1 MIEWIIVALLVL
13 FTILFIYLQN
23 NNATTTP
30 TPTPIPPIVTPTPP
44 IVTPTPPI
52 ITPTVTPQQPLPTPV
67 RPPPTPIVT
76 PRPTPAPT
84 PMTTPAQ
91 TPTQTPMITPT
102 PTPNPTFMKKVIVIG
117 SGIAGMTSA
126 QLLLN
131 NGYSVTILEARDRI
145 GGRTYT
151 NNQIFSYNGQP
162 VPIDVGASWIHGDQ
176 NQPLMYLKN
185 TGNIEVWEDAEM
197 RYILSNGTRM
207 NMDQQIT
214 IENAKNTV
222 WDWVEDQGDAPSTF
236 PGLTAAGKITIKEVM
251 ESNKNIVLAN
261 TPNCYTNSSGV
272 TNPGNCTIQ
281 CGHIAYNDVWQT
293 ATDNSGSNLG
303 DLGAPGLTV
312 GQPVVGKELIVIKGN
327 GQMIHAVSSPST
339 QASVKL
345 NVEVV
350 NINYSGTQAI
360 VTDKNGMTYTADYVI
375 CTIPLGVLKQ
385 PNKINT
391 LFTPAWPQEKITAM
405 SKMGFGL
412 LTKYFMLF
420 PYCFWSSEEQIVLLP
435 TDPTSYV
442 YYPSVTNAKA
452 NGVQPSDI
460 TQWISDLANTQ
471 LTFVNFSKVTTD
483 YGAVPMLVA
492 TFPADLGWIAERI
505 YENDVATNQTRLTDM
520 IYARLQAAFGTWWPA
535 NMPANSSLP
544 TTIPR
549 PTKAYCTPWSTEQY
563 TMGAYSYI
571 ATNGTR
577 DDVTTLS
584 APLPSAVMKNVNGQQ
599 VSVSANMI
607 QFAGEHADS
616 KYIATMTAAFRA
628 GYTVT
633 NRILVENGKT
643 PLWIPEPP
651 PIPTNVSVTS
661 SDRTATISFTGSSL
675 ATSYTVVYGDSLSVT
690 GPSSPIVVTGLTNG
704 SSYTFSVIANN
715 IAGGSSNSEE
725 TSITLLPIA
734 S

>member
-13 FTILFIYLQN
+13 FTIIFFYLQN
-23 NNATTTP
+23 NTTTP
-30 TPTPIPPIVTPTPP
+30 TPMPTPIPTPVTPIVTPVTPIVTPVTPIPTPIVTRPITTPIVTPTP
-44 IVTPTPPI
+44 
-52 ITPTVTPQQPLPTPV
+52 
-67 RPPPTPIVT
+67 
-76 PRPTPAPT
+76 
-84 PMTTPAQ
+84 
-91 TPTQTPMITPT
+91 
-102 PTPNPTFMKKVIVIG
+102 TFLKRVIVIG
-117 SGIAGMTSA
+117 SGLSGMTAA

-176 NQPLMYLKN
+176 NQPLIYLKN
-185 TGNIEVWEDAEM
+185 IGNIEVWDDAEM

-207 NMDQQIT
+207 NVDQQIT
-214 IENAKNTV
+214 IEKAKNTV
-222 WDWVEDQGDAPSTF
+222 WDWVEVQGVAPSGFT
-236 PGLTAAGKITIKEVM
+236 GLTAAGKTTIKEVM
-251 ESNKNIVLAN
+251 ESNKNIILSN

-272 TNPGNCTIQ
+272 TNPGNCSIQ
-281 CGHIAYNDVWQT
+281 CGHIAYNDVWQR
-293 ATDNSGSNLG
+293 ATDNSGSNLS

-350 NINYSGTQAI
+350 NINYSGTQAV

-435 TDPTSYV
+435 SDPTTYV
-442 YYPSVTNAKA
+442 YYPSVTNAKT

-460 TQWISDLANTQ
+460 TQWLSDLNNTQ
-471 LTFVNFSKVTTD
+471 LTLVNFSKVTTN
-483 YGAVPMLVA
+483 YGSVPMLVA

-505 YENDVATNQTRLTDM
+505 YQHDLATNQTTLTDM
-520 IYARLQAAFGTWWPA
+520 IYARLQAAFGTWWPN
-535 NMPANSSLP
+535 NMPANSTFP

-571 ATNGTR
+571 ATNGSR
-577 DDVTTLS
+577 DDVTTLA
-584 APLPSAVMKNVNGQQ
+584 APLPSAVMKDVSGEQ
-599 VSVSANMI
+599 VSVSPNMI

-616 KYIATMTAAFRA
+616 KYIATMTAAFRS

-643 PLWIPEPP
+643 PLWIPAPP
-651 PIPTNVSVTS
+651 PAPTNVSVTS

-675 ATSYTVVYGDSLSVT
+675 ATSYTVVYDSLSVT
-690 GPSSPIVVTGLTNG
+690 GPSSPIVVSGLTNG
-704 SSYTFSVIANN
+704 KSYTFSVIANN
-715 IAGGSSNSEE
+715 MAGGSVNSEKV
-725 TSITLLPIA
+725 SITLLPIA